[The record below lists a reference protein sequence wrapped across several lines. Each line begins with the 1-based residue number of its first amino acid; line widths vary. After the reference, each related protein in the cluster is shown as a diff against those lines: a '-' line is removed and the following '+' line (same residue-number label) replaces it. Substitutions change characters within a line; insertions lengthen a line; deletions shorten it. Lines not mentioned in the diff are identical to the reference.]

1 MDKYKQHE
9 DIMQGSDEHRYLS
22 KEMKTRARELAQQL
36 RALAAVAED
45 LR

>member
-22 KEMKTRARELAQQL
+22 KEMKTWAGDLAQ
-36 RALAAVAED
+36 
-45 LR
+45 